1 MGYEFKVTPGDLG
14 TAATELQKLA
24 DSGMKAVEYTKNNF
38 DLDGNA
44 GLALQPLMDKV
55 IEMCGKLSNNYSQ
68 MSSIT
73 TATATEL
80 TKAAKMYETTDL
92 GVAESL
98 DRTYSTGADNE

>member
-14 TAATELQKLA
+14 TAADKLKA
-24 DSGMKAVEYTKNNF
+24 LSDTGMKAVEYTKNNF
-38 DLDGNA
+38 DLEGNA
-44 GLALQPLMDKV
+44 GLALKPLMDQV

-73 TATATEL
+73 STSATEL
-80 TKAAKMYETTDL
+80 SKAAKMYQTTDL

-98 DRTYSTGADNE
+98 DKTYSSEGEK